1 MSVKS
6 QYRCAVYT
14 RKSHEEGLDQDFN
27 SLDAQSEACKAYI
40 ASQTSL
46 GWNLRDQS
54 YDDGG
59 ISGGHMERPGLQE
72 LIFDIKAGLIDV
84 IVVYKVDRLTRS
96 LTDFA
101 KLVEVFDEH
110 DVSFVSV
117 TQAFNTTTSMG
128 RLTLN
133 VLLSFAQFEREVT
146 AERIRD
152 KIAVS
157 KAKGMWMGGTCPI
170 GYRNED
176 RKLHIVNAEAETI
189 EAIYDLYIKLKNVR
203 QVKAQADNMGLVS
216 RLRIHKSGKQSG
228 GKPFSRGHIYRM
240 LTNPIYIGQI
250 QHKNKIYAGNH
261 APIIDT
267 PLWDQVQAIL
277 KDNAVKR
284 TTVGNSKSPTLLA
297 GLLFDGDGNK
307 LVPHHVNKTGTR
319 YHYYVSQKLKT
330 GDQDSGWRIPA
341 KTLERIVQQSLISV
355 LASTGPLMD
364 LLDVKTLSADKMQKL
379 SHHAGVLSVGL
390 KKQDQPALKSTY
402 NDLITAIHIRVD
414 EISIT
419 FNHNGLQ
426 RGLNTELPNDNDPVL
441 TLPMTIR
448 RRGQEMKMIIDGAE
462 PRISNPDTALIKL
475 VSRAHALKAGLQDGT
490 VQSIKAFAEQH
501 KIDHADAKRMLP
513 LGYLAP
519 DIVESILSG
528 QQPAD
533 LTALTLKNGYDLP
546 VLWAD
551 QRIHLGFPA

>member
-27 SLDAQSEACKAYI
+27 SLDAQAESCKAYI

-59 ISGGHMERPGLQE
+59 ISGGHMERPGLQA
-72 LIFDIKAGLIDV
+72 LIQDIKAGLIDI

-101 KLVEVFDEH
+101 KLVDVFDEH

-152 KIAVS
+152 KIAAS

-170 GYRNED
+170 GYRNVD
-176 RKLHIVNAEAETI
+176 RKLHIVKAEAETI
-189 EAIYDLYIKLKNVR
+189 RVIYDLYIELKNVR
-203 QVKAQADNMGLVS
+203 QVKAQADNLGLVS
-216 RLRIHKSGKQSG
+216 RQRIHKSGKQSG
-228 GKPFSRGHIYRM
+228 GKPFTRGHIYRM

-250 QHKNKIYAGNH
+250 QHKEKIYAGNH
-261 APIIDT
+261 EAIIDT
-267 PLWDQVQAIL
+267 ALWDQVQAII

-284 TTVGNSKSPTLLA
+284 TTIGNSKSPTLLA

-307 LVPHHVNKTGTR
+307 LAAHHVNKKGMR

-341 KTLERIVQQSLISV
+341 KTLERIVHQSLVST
-355 LASTGPLMD
+355 LASKGQ
-364 LLDVKTLSADKMQKL
+364 LLVLLGVKTPSADQMQKL
-379 SHHAGVLSVGL
+379 TYHAGALCTSL
-390 KKQDQPALKSTY
+390 TAQDQPTLKGIY
-402 NDLITAIHIRVD
+402 NDLITAIHIHTD
-414 EISIT
+414 KLSIT
-419 FNHNGLQ
+419 FNHQGLQ
-426 RGLNTELPNDNDPVL
+426 RGLNTELANNNEPIL
-441 TLPMTIR
+441 TLPMTIK
-448 RRGQEMKMIIDGAE
+448 RRGHEMKMVIDDAE
-462 PRISNPDTALIKL
+462 QRISNPDTALIKL
-475 VSRAHALKAGLQDGT
+475 VSRAHLLKTELDTGAIT
-490 VQSIKAFAEQH
+490 SIKDFAA
-501 KIDHADAKRMLP
+501 KYRLDHGDAKNLVP
-513 LGYLAP
+513 LAYLAP
-519 DIVESILSG
+519 CIVADILEG
-528 QQPAD
+528 HQPED
-533 LTALTLKNGYDLP
+533 LTAKRLKHMSSLP
-546 VLWAD
+546 MIWAE
-551 QRIHLGFPA
+551 QRTYLGFN